1 MIRINLDRLLAD
13 RGITQAEL
21 ARLTGIRPS
30 TICDIYNN
38 NTSFLKLDNIVR
50 ICSVLGCSIG
60 DLLTL
65 SG

>member
-1 MIRINLDRLLAD
+1 MIRINLDRLTAD

-38 NTSFLKLDNIVR
+38 NASFLKLDNIDK

-60 DLLTL
+60 DLLTTK
-65 SG
+65 

>member
-38 NTSFLKLDNIVR
+38 NTSFLKLDNIDK

>member
-1 MIRINLDRLLAD
+1 MIRINLDRLTAD

-38 NTSFLKLDNIVR
+38 NASFLKLDNIDR

-60 DLLTL
+60 DLLTTK
-65 SG
+65 